1 MAEHETLN
9 TMSTETAEKL
19 EATNWADPTGKG
31 MIAAMADIDFTDDF
45 DKIRSTPTP
54 VEKPAVTPDPVQKPA
69 ETVVTPEEKPEPLI
83 DEDFFGTETKDEPVI
98 AEKVNA
104 FDEKGFDAET
114 EEQAKGLDAKAGDK
128 FKALRAELKEFKS
141 KSFEAVVP
149 EETRL
154 KLETLELK
162 AQEAEGLKQR
172 LEEISSQSAKLK
184 MENSDVYKREVLDP
198 AAETFKRSDAL
209 AEMYEKEPAILRAI
223 IKERDRRVQNEL
235 IKEHLSEFSDF
246 DRSEVYRQIQDFNG
260 FVAKRESLLANA
272 EQELERQEALRVEAT
287 AKQLAEQRTSV
298 QTIQKEIWE
307 KYKDTIP
314 GLVDD
319 NGETKEFRDM
329 MAKGLSI
336 DFSTAR
342 AKDQAFAAF
351 AGTALPYA
359 VKQIAALRRELA
371 ELNKAAGKEVK
382 GRPAASS
389 AIKPTE
395 VSSDTPKSFM
405 EAMAMDFAS

>member
-1 MAEHETLN
+1 
-9 TMSTETAEKL
+9 MSTENTETL
-19 EATNWADPTGKG
+19 EATNWADPSGKG
-31 MIAAMADIDFTDDF
+31 MMAAMEDISFTDDF
-45 DKIRSTPTP
+45 GAPSIEPTP
-54 VEKPAVTPDPVQKPA
+54 AVKPAVTPDPARKTA
-69 ETVVTPEEKPEPLI
+69 ETAVTPVEIPDPLI
-83 DEDFFGTETKDEPVI
+83 DEDFFGSETKETPV
-98 AEKVNA
+98 AEAKA
-104 FDEKGFDAET
+104 DGFDEKSFDAET

-128 FKALRAELKEFKS
+128 FKALRAELKEFKA
-141 KSFEAVVP
+141 KPAETVLP

-162 AQEAEGLKQR
+162 AQETEGLKQR

-184 MENSDVYKREVLDP
+184 MENSEVYKREVLDP

-235 IKEHLSEFSDF
+235 IKEHLGEFSDF

-272 EQELERQEALRVEAT
+272 EQELERQEVQRVEET
-287 AKQLAEQRTSV
+287 GRQLAQQRNAV

-307 KYKDTIP
+307 KYKDAIP
-314 GLVDD
+314 GLLDD
-319 NGETKEFRDM
+319 SGETKDFREL
-329 MAKGLSI
+329 MAKGMAI

-351 AGTALPYA
+351 AGTALPFA
-359 VKQIAALRRELA
+359 VKQIAVLRRELA
-371 ELNKAAGKEVK
+371 EANKAAGREVK
-382 GRPAASS
+382 GRPAAGSVIKADS
-389 AIKPTE
+389 AE
-395 VSSDTPKSFM
+395 SNSPKTFM
-405 EAMAMDFAS
+405 EAMAMDLSS